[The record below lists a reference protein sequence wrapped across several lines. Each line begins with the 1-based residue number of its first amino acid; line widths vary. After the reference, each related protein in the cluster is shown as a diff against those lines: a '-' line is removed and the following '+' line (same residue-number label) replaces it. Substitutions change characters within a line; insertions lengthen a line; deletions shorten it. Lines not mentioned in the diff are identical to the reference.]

1 MSWSEDSTILENST
15 LQERVVERIHSSGAR
30 VAFCHKPG
38 YLRTYACFATNFGSV
53 DDRFRIGGGDEIVL
67 PDGVAHFLEHKMFEG
82 IEEDAFQEFSR
93 LGASA
98 NAFTGFNGTSYLFS
112 CTDHFYECL
121 SHLVRFVQSPHF
133 TEENVEKEK
142 GIIGQ
147 EIRMYEDM
155 PGWRVYF
162 NLLEGLYAHHPV
174 SKDIAGTVETISGID
189 APMLQ
194 RCWES
199 FYHPSNM
206 ILFAVGDQSEEEFFD
221 HADRLLQ
228 EKDLGPAP
236 ALEKI
241 VTLEEAT
248 PAQAQV
254 RQEMQVGRSK
264 LLFGWKDIHP
274 GLSGQDM
281 VRKELVS
288 DLVLECV
295 FGQSGALFEKL
306 QEANLVDDS
315 FGGGYMIYGDVGHSA
330 IGGDVVDPE
339 KVLEVIRAELPQIL
353 SSGISEADIDRQ
365 RKAATGQLLKSFNS
379 LENIAGSYCS
389 SRFMGADPFE
399 VVDLLNK
406 IQPSE
411 VADRLHDHVRPEN
424 LVSSII
430 SPAQG

>member
-1 MSWSEDSTILENST
+1 MSWSEDSTVLENAT
-15 LQERVVERIHSSGAR
+15 LREKVTERVHSSGAR

-53 DDRFRIGGGDEIVL
+53 DDRYRIGGGEEVVL

-82 IEEDAFQEFSR
+82 VEEDAFQQFSR

-112 CTDHFYECL
+112 CTDRFYDCL
-121 SHLVRFVQSPHF
+121 GHLVRFVQSPHF

-162 NLLEGLYAHHPV
+162 NLLEGMYQSHPV
-174 SKDIAGTVETISGID
+174 SKDIAGTVETIAGIT
-189 APMLQ
+189 APLLN
-194 RCWES
+194 RCWEA

-221 HADRLLQ
+221 QADRLLL
-228 EKDLGPAP
+228 ETNLGPAP
-236 ALEKI
+236 AIEKI
-241 VTLEEAT
+241 STPEAMA
-248 PAQAQV
+248 PAKSQV

-264 LLFGWKDIHP
+264 LLFGWKDVHP
-274 GLSGQDM
+274 GLSGQDL
-281 VRKELVS
+281 VQKELAS
-288 DLVLECV
+288 DLALECV

-306 QEANLVDDS
+306 QSENLVDDS

-330 IGGDVVDPE
+330 IGGDVAEPE
-339 KVLEVIRAELPQIL
+339 KVLDFIQAELPGIL
-353 SSGISEADIDRQ
+353 AQGIDEADIDRQ
-365 RKAATGQLLKSFNS
+365 RRATTGQLLRSFNS

-389 SRFMGADPFE
+389 SRFMGGDPFE
-399 VVDLLNK
+399 VVDLLNRIK
-406 IQPSE
+406 PAD
-411 VADRLHDHVRPEN
+411 VAERLHSHVQPEN

-430 SPAQG
+430 SPAGQ

>member
-1 MSWSEDSTILENST
+1 MV
-15 LQERVVERIHSSGAR
+15 ERVHSSGAR
-30 VAFCHKPG
+30 VAFCYKPG

-147 EIRMYEDM
+147 EICMYEDM

-162 NLLEGLYAHHPV
+162 NLLEGMYAHHPV

-206 ILFAVGDQSEEEFFD
+206 ILVLWVINPKKSSSIMLIACCRKKILVLLLHLKRSP
-221 HADRLLQ
+221 HLKRRLLH
-228 EKDLGPAP
+228 KL
-236 ALEKI
+236 KC
-241 VTLEEAT
+241 
-248 PAQAQV
+248 V
-254 RQEMQVGRSK
+254 RRCRS
-264 LLFGWKDIHP
+264 
-274 GLSGQDM
+274 
-281 VRKELVS
+281 
-288 DLVLECV
+288 
-295 FGQSGALFEKL
+295 
-306 QEANLVDDS
+306 
-315 FGGGYMIYGDVGHSA
+315 GDRNCF
-330 IGGDVVDPE
+330 
-339 KVLEVIRAELPQIL
+339 LR
-353 SSGISEADIDRQ
+353 SER
-365 RKAATGQLLKSFNS
+365 
-379 LENIAGSYCS
+379 YS
-389 SRFMGADPFE
+389 SRAFRSGYG
-399 VVDLLNK
+399 
-406 IQPSE
+406 S
-411 VADRLHDHVRPEN
+411 
-424 LVSSII
+424 
-430 SPAQG
+430 QGIGF